1 VLWTNE
7 ENGAAG
13 AHGYQRLHQGELTR
27 HVVAMESDRG
37 TFKPEGFSFV
47 GSDAARK
54 IVQALAQPL
63 GRLEAAKILD
73 KGSDTDVGV
82 LAHDNVPTLGLLD
95 DETKYFWYHHSDGD
109 TIDKLNPRE
118 LSACAA
124 AMAVMAWQVADA
136 PEPLPRAETA
146 SKP

>member
-1 VLWTNE
+1 
-7 ENGAAG
+7 
-13 AHGYQRLHQGELTR
+13 
-27 HVVAMESDRG
+27 
-37 TFKPEGFSFV
+37 V

-54 IVQALAQPL
+54 MVQALAQPL